1 MLTSDTGPCAAASSA
16 TRWSMPSYRPQAKT
30 RPGSVAHCAARAW
43 VNGRPAGVGT
53 TSRVP
58 GRRTSASARPHGS
71 GRMTMP
77 GPPP

>member
-1 MLTSDTGPCAAASSA
+1 MDTSSTGIRRAASSI

-30 RPGSVAHCAARAW
+30 SHGSAAYSTATAW

-53 TSRVP
+53 T
-58 GRRTSASARPHGS
+58 RRAPSPHTVSSASPHTCGFI
-71 GRMTMP
+71 TIP